1 VIPKKINDNASRTRI
16 REVRAE
22 GLSFAKQNLPLAATA
37 FSLAETA
44 LLLSSLQERMY
55 ERTVAEPRLCGS
67 FVEGDATPNDQ
78 KVGRR

>member
-1 VIPKKINDNASRTRI
+1 MKIRRHRYGPLI
-16 REVRAE
+16 V
-22 GLSFAKQNLPLAATA
+22 LAATA

-67 FVEGDATPNDQ
+67 FVEGDATLNDQ
-78 KVGRR
+78 KNLGNLRS